1 MQQHTEVL
9 VLGSGPGGYTA
20 AFRAADLGKKV
31 TLVERFSNLGGV
43 CLNVGCIPSKALLHV
58 SKVITEAKHAKT
70 YGIEFGESTII
81 PEKIRDYKNKI
92 IKKLTGGLQH
102 LAKRRK
108 VNLVQGEARFINAN
122 TIKVEDPKGKQLE
135 ITFDHAIIAA
145 GSEPTRLPF
154 LPDDPRIMTSTGAL
168 KLEDIPKSLLI
179 LGGGII
185 GLEMAMI
192 YSGLGSKITVVE
204 LGSQL
209 IPNADAD
216 LVKPLQKRLSANCKF
231 LLNTKLTQ
239 IEVKDDGLWPTL
251 EGKNASEGMQAY
263 DKVLIAVGRV
273 PNGKRIGGEAI
284 GLDID
289 QHGFIKVDKQLRTNI
304 PHIFAIGDIVGQPM
318 LAHKASAE
326 GKIAAEVIAG
336 KAHHTFEPRC
346 IASVA
351 YTDPELAWVG
361 LNETEAKA
369 KNIAYEKGV
378 FPWAA
383 SGRALTQEATDGMT
397 KLLFEPKT
405 GRLLGGGIVGTGAG
419 ELISEIAL
427 GIEMGCTAQDIALTI
442 HPHPTLSET
451 TLLATEV
458 FEKTI
463 TDL

>member
-31 TLVERFSNLGGV
+31 TLVERFPRLGGV

-58 SKVITEAKHAKT
+58 AKVITEAKHSKA
-70 YGIEFGESTII
+70 YGIEFNEFNINL
-81 PEKIRDYKNKI
+81 EKIREPKNNSI
-92 IKKLTGGLQH
+92 QKLTSGLQY

-108 VNLVQGEARFINAN
+108 VKCVQGEGHFINAN
-122 TIKVEDPKGKQLE
+122 TIRIAGPDGQPSE
-135 ITFDHAIIAA
+135 ITFDYAIIAA
-145 GSEPTRLPF
+145 GSEPIRLPF

-185 GLEMAMI
+185 GLEMATI
-192 YSGLGSKITVVE
+192 YSALGSKVTVVE
-204 LGSQL
+204 LGNQL

-216 LVKPLQKRLSANCKF
+216 LVKPLQKRLSAHCKF
-231 LLNTKLTQ
+231 LLNTKITKL
-239 IEVKDDGLWPTL
+239 EAKVDGLWPTL
-251 EGKNASEGMQAY
+251 EGKNAKEGMQAY
-263 DKVLIAVGRV
+263 DRVLSAVGRT
-273 PNGKRIGGEAI
+273 PNGKRIGGETI
-284 GLDID
+284 GLNID
-289 QHGFIKVDKQLRTNI
+289 DRGFIQVDNQLRTNI

-326 GKIAAEVIAG
+326 AKIAAEVIAG
-336 KAHHTFEPRC
+336 KSHHTFEPRC

-369 KNIAYEKGV
+369 QNIIYEKGV
-378 FPWAA
+378 FPWSA
-383 SGRALTQEATDGMT
+383 SGRALTQEATDGIT

-405 GRLLGGGIVGTGAG
+405 GRILGGGIVGASAG

-427 GIEMGCTAQDIALTI
+427 AVEMGCTAEDISLTI

-451 TLLATEV
+451 VLLATEV